1 MCCQNIKSMH
11 SRRQRVFYF
20 YLGTSLMIYVAM
32 FFPKDAETIQW
43 SIMAVDV
50 LKAFAIGFVVVY
62 LPYWIWL
69 RYARKA
75 A

>member
-1 MCCQNIKSMH
+1 
-11 SRRQRVFYF
+11 
-20 YLGTSLMIYVAM
+20 MIYVAM

>member
-1 MCCQNIKSMH
+1 MCGQNVKNML

-20 YLGTSLMIYVAM
+20 YLGTSLMIYVAV
-32 FFPKDAETIQW
+32 FFPKDEEAIQW
-43 SIMAVDV
+43 GVMAVDV
-50 LKAFAIGFVVVY
+50 LKAFAIGFVMVY

-75 A
+75 T